1 MSEQEKQEQNQPAD
15 NETGTTAEPQ
25 GNISPDNRSGQAKQ
39 EKSNSSGSDTEQ
51 TGEGTGAKAGEY
63 S

>member
-1 MSEQEKQEQNQPAD
+1 MAEQERKQQPASGED
-15 NETGTTAEPQ
+15 ETSANDSTATGGKQTLEREQGESSTTE
-25 GNISPDNRSGQAKQ
+25 S
-39 EKSNSSGSDTEQ
+39 EQ

>member
-1 MSEQEKQEQNQPAD
+1 MAEQDNEQQPASGED
-15 NETGTTAEPQ
+15 ETSANQSNAKGGKQTQE
-25 GNISPDNRSGQAKQ
+25 REQAP
-39 EKSNSSGSDTEQ
+39 ESSSTESEQ